1 VARRVRSEF
10 LVFGKPRIEE
20 DEIAEVVA
28 TLRSGWIGMGP
39 RTLQLERDFAAYTG
53 AKHAIAVNSCT
64 AALHLALI
72 AAGVGPG
79 DEVITT
85 PLTFAATANV
95 VTHVGATPIFAD
107 INRHTQNIDPAR
119 VAAKLTP
126 RTKAIIPVHMLGR
139 PADLDPLLA
148 LAREHSLAIVEDA
161 AHAVETVYRG
171 RHVGTIGHFT
181 AFSFYANKNVTT
193 GEGGMLTTDDDVAA
207 DRIRTLRLHGIS
219 KDAWKRYSS
228 EGFSPYELIEPGFKY
243 NMLDLTAALGIHQLR
258 RVEENWQIRA
268 RYVALYNEAFAE
280 LAGLSVPALEPLGP
294 GDRHAWHLYP
304 VLIDLDRLTLDRNGF
319 IDALQ
324 ARNIGTGIHYTALHL
339 QRYYRERFGTRRGDY
354 PEAEWVSDR
363 TVSLPLSPAMTE
375 DDVEDVIAAVTDVL
389 AEHRR

>member
-1 VARRVRSEF
+1 MRSEF

-20 DEIAEVVA
+20 EDIAEVVA

-39 RTLQLERDFAAYTG
+39 RTIQFERDFAAYTG

-64 AALHLALI
+64 AALHLGLI
-72 AAGVGPG
+72 AAGVGRG

-95 VTHVGATPIFAD
+95 IEHVGARPVFAD
-107 INRHTQNIDPAR
+107 IDRRTQSIDPAR
-119 VAAKLTP
+119 VAEKITP

-139 PADLDPLLA
+139 PAAMDPLLA
-148 LAREHSLAIVEDA
+148 LAAQHNLTIIEDA

-171 RHVGTIGHFT
+171 RHVGTIGHFA

-193 GEGGMLTTDDDVAA
+193 GEGGMLTTDDDAA
-207 DRIRTLRLHGIS
+207 AEHIRRLRLHGIS

-228 EGFSPYELIEPGFKY
+228 EGFTPYELVEPGFKY
-243 NMLDLTAALGIHQLR
+243 NMLDLTAALGLGQLR
-258 RVEENWQIRA
+258 RVEENWRIRE
-268 RYVALYNEAFAE
+268 RLVALYNE
-280 LAGLSVPALEPLGP
+280 GLSEVPGLTIPALEPLGP
-294 GDRHAWHLYP
+294 GDRHSWHLYP
-304 VLIDLDRLTLDRNGF
+304 ILLDLEGLTLGREAF

-324 ARNIGTGIHYTALHL
+324 ARNIGSGIHYTALHL
-339 QRYYRERFGTRRGDY
+339 QGYYREQYGYGRGDL

-363 TVSLPLSPAMTE
+363 TVSLPLSPAMN
-375 DDVEDVIAAVTDVL
+375 DADAEDVIAAVTDIL
-389 AEHRR
+389 TTHRR

>member
-1 VARRVRSEF
+1 MARRVRSEF

-95 VTHVGATPIFAD
+95 VTHLGATPVFAD
-107 INRHTQNIDPAR
+107 INRRTQNIDPAR
-119 VAAKLTP
+119 VAEKLTP

-148 LAREHSLAIVEDA
+148 LAREHGLAIVEDA

-171 RHVGTIGHFT
+171 RHVGTIGNFT

-193 GEGGMLTTDDDVAA
+193 GEGGMLTTDDDAAA

-243 NMLDLTAALGIHQLR
+243 NILNLTAALGIHQLR

-280 LAGLSVPALEPLGP
+280 LAGISVPALEPLGP

-304 VLIDLDRLTLDRNGF
+304 VLLDLDRLTLDRNGF

-339 QRYYRERFGTRRGDY
+339 QRYYRERFGMKRGDY

-375 DDVEDVIAAVTDVL
+375 DDVEDVIAAVSDVL

>member
-1 VARRVRSEF
+1 MRSEF

-20 DEIAEVVA
+20 EDIAEVVA

-39 RTLQLERDFAAYTG
+39 RTVQFERDFAAYVG
-53 AKHAIAVNSCT
+53 AKHANAVNSST

-95 VTHVGATPIFAD
+95 VVHLGATPIFAD
-107 INRHTQNIDPAR
+107 INRRTQCIDPAS
-119 VAAKLTP
+119 VAAKITP
-126 RTKAIIPVHMLGR
+126 RTKAIMPVHMLGR
-139 PADLDPLLA
+139 PAAMDELLA
-148 LAREHSLAIVEDA
+148 LAAQHNLTIVEDA
-161 AHAVETVYRG
+161 AHAVETVYKG

-193 GEGGMLTTDDDVAA
+193 AEGGMLTTEDDEAA
-207 DRIRTLRLHGIS
+207 DRIRMLRLHGIS
-219 KDAWKRYSS
+219 KDAWKRYSAD
-228 EGFSPYELIEPGFKY
+228 GFTPYELVEPGYKY
-243 NMLDLTAALGIHQLR
+243 NMLDLTAALGLGQLR
-258 RVEENWQIRA
+258 RVEENWQIRE
-268 RYVALYNEAFAE
+268 RFVALYNE
-280 LAGLSVPALEPLGP
+280 GLSEILGVEIPALEPLGP

-304 VLIDLDRLTLDRNGF
+304 ILVDIDRLTLDRNGF

-324 ARNIGTGIHYTALHL
+324 ARNIGSGIHYTALHL
-339 QRYYRERFGTRRGDY
+339 QGYYRERFGFRRGDL
-354 PEAEWVSDR
+354 PEAEYVSDR

-375 DDVEDVIAAVTDVL
+375 QDVDDVIEAVAEIIAT
-389 AEHRR
+389 HRR

>member
-1 VARRVRSEF
+1 MRSEF

-20 DEIAEVVA
+20 DDIAEVVA

-39 RTLQLERDFAAYTG
+39 RTVQFEQDFAAYVG

-95 VTHVGATPIFAD
+95 VVHLGATPIFAD
-107 INRHTQNIDPAR
+107 INRRTQCIDPAS
-119 VAAKLTP
+119 VAAKITP
-126 RTKAIIPVHMLGR
+126 RTKAIMPVHMLGR
-139 PADLDPLLA
+139 PAEMDALLDLAAMHHLT
-148 LAREHSLAIVEDA
+148 IVEDA
-161 AHAVETVYRG
+161 AHAVETVYKG

-193 GEGGMLTTDDDVAA
+193 AEGGMLTTEDDEAA
-207 DRIRTLRLHGIS
+207 DRIRMLRLHGIS
-219 KDAWKRYSS
+219 KDAWKRYSAD
-228 EGFSPYELIEPGFKY
+228 GFTPYELVEPGYKY
-243 NMLDLTAALGIHQLR
+243 NMLDLTAALGLGQLR
-258 RVEENWQIRA
+258 RVEENWQIRE
-268 RYVALYNEAFAE
+268 RFVALYNE
-280 LAGLSVPALEPLGP
+280 GLSEIPGIEIPALEPLGP

-304 VLIDLDRLTLDRNGF
+304 ILLDIDQLTIDRNGF

-324 ARNIGTGIHYTALHL
+324 ARNIGSGIHYTALHL
-339 QRYYRERFGTRRGDY
+339 QGYYRERFGFRRGDL
-354 PEAEWVSDR
+354 PEAEYVSDR
-363 TVSLPLSPAMTE
+363 TVSLPLSPAMTDQDV
-375 DDVEDVIAAVTDVL
+375 DDVIEAVAEIIAT
-389 AEHRR
+389 HRR

>member
-1 VARRVRSEF
+1 MRSEF

-95 VTHVGATPIFAD
+95 VTHLGATPVFAD
-107 INRHTQNIDPAR
+107 INRRTQNIDTAR
-119 VAAKLTP
+119 VAEKLTP

-148 LAREHSLAIVEDA
+148 LAREHGLAIVEDA

-171 RHVGTIGHFT
+171 RHVGTIGNFT

-193 GEGGMLTTDDDVAA
+193 GEGGMLTTDDDAAA

-280 LAGLSVPALEPLGP
+280 LAGISVPALEPLGP

-304 VLIDLDRLTLDRNGF
+304 VLLDLDRLTLDRNGF

-339 QRYYRERFGTRRGDY
+339 QRYYRERFGMKRGDY

-375 DDVEDVIAAVTDVL
+375 DDVEDVIAAVSDVL

>member
-1 VARRVRSEF
+1 MRSEF

-20 DEIAEVVA
+20 EDIAEVVA

-39 RTLQLERDFAAYTG
+39 RTIQFERDFATYVG

-64 AALHLALI
+64 AALHLGLI

-95 VTHVGATPIFAD
+95 VVHLGATPVFAD
-107 INRHTQNIDPAR
+107 INRRTQNLDPAS
-119 VAAKLTP
+119 VAARITP
-126 RTKAIIPVHMLGR
+126 RTKALMPVHMLGR
-139 PADLDPLLA
+139 AAEMDELLA
-148 LAREHSLAIVEDA
+148 LASAHNLTIVEDA
-161 AHAVETVYRG
+161 AHAVETIYRG

-193 GEGGMLTTDDDVAA
+193 AEGGMLTTEDDEAA
-207 DRIRTLRLHGIS
+207 DRIRMLRLHGIS
-219 KDAWKRYSS
+219 KDAWKRYSA
-228 EGFSPYELIEPGFKY
+228 EGFSPYELVEPGFKY
-243 NMLDLTAALGIHQLR
+243 NMLDLTAALGLGQLR
-258 RVEENWQIRA
+258 RVDENWKIREHF
-268 RYVALYNEAFAE
+268 VALYNEGLAE
-280 LAGLSVPALEPLGP
+280 IPGLSIPALEPIGP

-304 VLIDLDRLTLDRNGF
+304 ILIDIDQLTLDRNGF

-324 ARNIGTGIHYTALHL
+324 ARNIGSGIHYTALHL
-339 QRYYRERFGTRRGDY
+339 QGYYRETFGYQRGDL
-354 PEAEWVSDR
+354 PEAEYVSDR

-375 DDVEDVIAAVTDVL
+375 QDVDDVIEAVTDIL
-389 AEHRR
+389 ATHRR

>member
-1 VARRVRSEF
+1 MARRVRSEF

-95 VTHVGATPIFAD
+95 VTHLGATPVFAD
-107 INRHTQNIDPAR
+107 ISRRTQNIDPAR
-119 VAAKLTP
+119 VAAKVTP

-148 LAREHSLAIVEDA
+148 LAREHDLAIVEDA

-171 RHVGTIGHFT
+171 RHVGTIGNFT

-193 GEGGMLTTDDDVAA
+193 GEGGMLTTDDDAAA

-280 LAGLSVPALEPLGP
+280 LAGISVPALEPLGP

-304 VLIDLDRLTLDRNGF
+304 VLLDLDRLTLDRNGF

-375 DDVEDVIAAVTDVL
+375 DDVEDVIAAVSDVL

>member
-1 VARRVRSEF
+1 MRSEF

-95 VTHVGATPIFAD
+95 VTHLGATPVFAD
-107 INRHTQNIDPAR
+107 INRRTQNIDPAR
-119 VAAKLTP
+119 VAEKLTP

-148 LAREHSLAIVEDA
+148 LAREHGLAIVEDA

-171 RHVGTIGHFT
+171 RHVGTIGNFT

-193 GEGGMLTTDDDVAA
+193 GEGGMLTTDDDAAA

-280 LAGLSVPALEPLGP
+280 LAGISVPALEPLGP

-304 VLIDLDRLTLDRNGF
+304 VLLDLDRLTLDRNGF

-339 QRYYRERFGTRRGDY
+339 QRYYRERFGMKRGDY

-375 DDVEDVIAAVTDVL
+375 DDVEDVIAAVGDVL

>member
-1 VARRVRSEF
+1 MRSEF

-20 DEIAEVVA
+20 EDIAEVVA

-39 RTLQLERDFAAYTG
+39 RTVQFERDFAAYVG
-53 AKHAIAVNSCT
+53 ARHAIAVNSCT

-95 VTHVGATPIFAD
+95 VVHLGATPVFAD
-107 INRHTQNIDPAR
+107 INRRTQNIDPAS
-119 VAAKLTP
+119 VAAKITP
-126 RTKAIIPVHMLGR
+126 RTRAIMPVHMLGR
-139 PADLDPLLA
+139 PADMDDLLDLA
-148 LAREHSLAIVEDA
+148 ATHHLTIVEDA

-193 GEGGMLTTDDDVAA
+193 AEGGMLTTEDDEAA

-219 KDAWKRYSS
+219 KDAWKRYSAD
-228 EGFSPYELIEPGFKY
+228 GFTPYELVEPGYKY
-243 NMLDLTAALGIHQLR
+243 NMLDLTAALGLGQLR
-258 RVEENWQIRA
+258 RVEENWQIRE
-268 RYVALYNEAFAE
+268 RFVALYNEGLAE
-280 LAGLSVPALEPLGP
+280 IPGVEIPALEPLGP

-304 VLIDLDRLTLDRNGF
+304 ILLDIDQLTIDRNGF

-324 ARNIGTGIHYTALHL
+324 ARNIGSGIHYTALHL
-339 QRYYRERFGTRRGDY
+339 QGYYRERFGFRRGDL
-354 PEAEWVSDR
+354 PEAEYVSDR
-363 TVSLPLSPAMTE
+363 TVSLPLSPAMTDQDV
-375 DDVEDVIAAVTDVL
+375 DDVIEAVAEIIAT
-389 AEHRR
+389 HRR

>member
-1 VARRVRSEF
+1 MARRVRSEF

-95 VTHVGATPIFAD
+95 VTHLGATPVFAD
-107 INRHTQNIDPAR
+107 INRRTQNIDPAR
-119 VAAKLTP
+119 VAEKLTR

-139 PADLDPLLA
+139 PANLDPLLA
-148 LAREHSLAIVEDA
+148 LAREHGLAIVEDA

-171 RHVGTIGHFT
+171 RHVGTIGDFT

-193 GEGGMLTTDDDVAA
+193 GEGGMLTTDDDAAA

-243 NMLDLTAALGIHQLR
+243 NMLDLTAALGIHLLR

-280 LAGLSVPALEPLGP
+280 LAGISVPALEPLGP

-304 VLIDLDRLTLDRNGF
+304 VLLDLDRLTLDRNGF

-339 QRYYRERFGTRRGDY
+339 QRYYRERFGMKRGDY

-375 DDVEDVIAAVTDVL
+375 DDVEDVIAAVSDVL

>member
-268 RYVALYNEAFAE
+268 RYVALYNEAFAD
-280 LAGLSVPALEPLGP
+280 LSGLSVPALEPLGP

-375 DDVEDVIAAVTDVL
+375 DDVEDVIAAVTDAL